1 MPEILNR
8 DLHRLNHLFEDMGLN
23 VSEQIDLATK
33 AFLNVDFDAAQ
44 KVIDR
49 DVTIN
54 NDELHLEKLIIQT
67 LALQQPVASDF
78 RIVMSILKS
87 STDLERIG
95 DHAVG
100 IARETKA
107 ASRERIAAIDQ
118 VLTHMSTTVRNMLE
132 QILTAYLKTDVTLAE
147 QVAGRDLEVDRDF
160 VTVRKLTTQSPEAD
174 GDLIASYLFVSRL
187 LERIGDHVV
196 NIAEWIVYNHTGK
209 IVELN
214 LGKQDRRKAEGVSDA
229 ATD

>member
-1 MPEILNR
+1 MPEMLNR

-23 VSEQIDLATK
+23 VSEQIELATK
-33 AFLNVDFDAAQ
+33 AFLKSNRDAAQ

-49 DVTIN
+49 DGVIN
-54 NDELHLEKLIIQT
+54 DDELHLEKLIIQT

-78 RIVMSILKS
+78 RVVMSILKS

-100 IARETKA
+100 IARETQA
-107 ASRERIAAIDQ
+107 ASTQRIATIDA

-132 QILTAYLKTDVTLAE
+132 QILTAYVHTDVALAKL
-147 QVAGRDLEVDRDF
+147 VAASDLDVDRDF
-160 VTVRKLTTQSPEAD
+160 VAVRKHTTQLED
-174 GDLIASYLFVSRL
+174 GDADLIASYLFVSRL

-214 LGKQDRRKAEGVSDA
+214 LGKQDRRRAEGSNGHLVD
-229 ATD
+229 

>member
-33 AFLNVDFDAAQ
+33 AFLKVDLDAAQ

-100 IARETKA
+100 IAREAKA
-107 ASRERIAAIDQ
+107 ASRDRIADIDA
-118 VLTHMSTTVRNMLE
+118 VLTRMSTTVRMMLE
-132 QILTAYLKTDVTLAE
+132 QILTAYVKTDVDLAK
-147 QVAGRDLEVDRDF
+147 QVAKRDLDVDRDF
-160 VTVRKLTTQSPEAD
+160 VTVRKLTTQKIDVDA
-174 GDLIASYLFVSRL
+174 DLIASYLFVSRL

-196 NIAEWIVYNHTGK
+196 NVAEWIVYNHTGK

-214 LGKQDRRKAEGVSDA
+214 LGKQDRRQAEGAADA
-229 ATD
+229 TAD